1 MTDLSRT
8 ELLLGSDGLE
18 RMKRSRVIV
27 FGAGGVGGYVIE
39 GLVRSGLGAVD
50 IVDND
55 VISPSNINR
64 QIIALHSSMG
74 LPKTEAFARRIAD
87 ISPDCAVTLHDTFFL
102 PENSADID
110 FSLYDFAV
118 DAIDTV
124 TGKLEVIRRAK
135 EAGVPVISSMGT
147 GNKLYPERLRITDIS
162 KTSVCPLAKVM
173 RYELKKRG
181 IKGVPCLWSD
191 EEPVKTPAVFS
202 EKGRKIPGS
211 SAFVPPAAGLMI
223 AAYVVRHITG
233 KEQ

>member
-1 MTDLSRT
+1 MQVTDLSRT

-135 EAGVPVISSMGT
+135 
-147 GNKLYPERLRITDIS
+147 
-162 KTSVCPLAKVM
+162 
-173 RYELKKRG
+173 
-181 IKGVPCLWSD
+181 
-191 EEPVKTPAVFS
+191 
-202 EKGRKIPGS
+202 
-211 SAFVPPAAGLMI
+211 
-223 AAYVVRHITG
+223 
-233 KEQ
+233 